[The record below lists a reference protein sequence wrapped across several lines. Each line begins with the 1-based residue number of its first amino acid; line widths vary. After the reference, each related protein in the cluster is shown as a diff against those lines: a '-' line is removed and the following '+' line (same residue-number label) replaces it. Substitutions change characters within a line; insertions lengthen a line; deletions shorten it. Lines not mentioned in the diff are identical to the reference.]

1 MNSSVLSSASKAGR
15 KSKVEHAEIRMST
28 GLFKGDDEDEEEDVM
43 GIQRKSENK
52 AWLALHGKQQSKE
65 FYSVLDVKQVNDLE

>member
-1 MNSSVLSSASKAGR
+1 
-15 KSKVEHAEIRMST
+15 MST